1 MTLRGIP
8 SSCEV
13 MTLKRFWEAEE
24 RLLPGDWH
32 IHTSYTDGN
41 DTVDAYCRRAV
52 SQGLKLLAFT
62 EHVRR
67 NLSYSYPDL
76 LSDITR
82 ARKKFNLKLLAG
94 CEAKVLDTYGALD
107 VAEDVIKQC
116 DIVTAVFHSFAKADK
131 TSYLKALKAMLTNPY
146 VHIWGHP
153 MLFARLNNIYL
164 EEAEMDSIIELC
176 IENQILIERN
186 LKYRLPDE
194 GFLKLAVN
202 KGAQFVIGSDG
213 HSTSELPT
221 LATLSRERQYIANLR
236 QEMPVMQNAGKQN

>member
-1 MTLRGIP
+1 MTLRGIL

-13 MTLKRFWEAEE
+13 LTLKRFWEAEE

-32 IHTSYTDGN
+32 LHTSYTDGA

-62 EHVRR
+62 EHVRK
-67 NLSYSYPDL
+67 NLDYSYPDL

-82 ARKKFNLKLLAG
+82 AREEFNLKLLAG
-94 CEAKVLDTYGALD
+94 CEARVLDTDGTLD
-107 VAEDVIKQC
+107 VAEEVIKQC
-116 DIVTAVFHSFAKADK
+116 DIVTAVFHSFTKTDK
-131 TSYLKALKAMLTNPY
+131 ESYLQALKAMLKNPY

-153 MLFARLNNIYL
+153 TLFTRLNHIHL
-164 EEAEMDSIIELC
+164 EEAEMNSIIELC
-176 IENQILIERN
+176 IENQVLIERN

-194 GFLKLAVN
+194 DFIKLAIN
-202 KGAQFVIGSDG
+202 GGAQFVIGSDA
-213 HSTSELPT
+213 HSASELPT

-236 QEMPVMQNAGKQN
+236 QEMPVM

>member
-1 MTLRGIP
+1 
-8 SSCEV
+8 

-41 DTVDAYCRRAV
+41 DTVDTYCRRAV
-52 SQGLKLLAFT
+52 SQGLKLISFT

-76 LSDITR
+76 LSDITH

-94 CEAKVLDTYGALD
+94 CEAKVLDTDGSLD

-116 DIVTAVFHSFAKADK
+116 DIVTAVFHSFDKADK
-131 TSYLKALKAMLTNPY
+131 ESYLKALKAMLKNPY

-153 MLFARLNNIYL
+153 MLFTRLNNIYL

-176 IENQILIERN
+176 IENRILIERN

-194 GFLKLAVN
+194 GFIKLAVN

-213 HSTSELPT
+213 HSASELPT
-221 LATLSRERQYIANLR
+221 LATLSRERQYIANLI